1 MKYKDYQRL
10 KMLID
15 ELIRRK
21 IVYNQQDFCEKIQ
34 KNKSIISSFCNGNF
48 NRPLDVNK
56 LFDKVC
62 QVFPFVNFGWL
73 MYEDGNMFDEEKI
86 NGKPQAI
93 TTSEI
98 NRAFDIIEQMN
109 RRHGDETRRFQDQ
122 IDDLIHI
129 IKSNQI
135 TSESKKSAV

>member
-1 MKYKDYQRL
+1 
-10 KMLID
+10 
-15 ELIRRK
+15 
-21 IVYNQQDFCEKIQ
+21 
-34 KNKSIISSFCNGNF
+34 
-48 NRPLDVNK
+48 
-56 LFDKVC
+56 
-62 QVFPFVNFGWL
+62 

-129 IKSNQI
+129 IKGNQI